1 MLNYNGARSKLNRAK
16 KHIIDFDRERLAF
29 LETNPYVV
37 VAKFDEKSNTTRS
50 LMGPIPVIP
59 DELALLAGDA
69 VHNLRTALDH
79 VAVELVRDAGFPT
92 KMIYFPISETAEKY
106 KAESP
111 GKTKNMPVNAKKIID
126 QIAPYGGA
134 NNGLWALHTLD
145 LTDKHRL
152 LITIQT
158 NIAKTAQL
166 TLSSEPTE
174 FAVLFEAPKLAD
186 GNIIGEVSGNSE
198 ANQRIKF
205 TFDIAL
211 GEPEFLAGEPVVPTL
226 NYLAEMVESI
236 IVHFESLI

>member
-1 MLNYNGARSKLNRAK
+1 
-16 KHIIDFDRERLAF
+16 
-29 LETNPYVV
+29 VV
-37 VAKFDEKSNTTRS
+37 VAKFDDKSNTTQS
-50 LMGPIPVIP
+50 IMGPLPVMP
-59 DELALLAGDA
+59 EELALLAGDTI
-69 VHNLRTALDH
+69 HNLRTALDH

-111 GKTKNMPVNAKKIID
+111 GKTKNMPVAAKKVID
-126 QIAPYGGA
+126 QMAPYGGG
-134 NNGLWALHTLD
+134 NDGLWALHSLD

-166 TLSSEPTE
+166 TLSPEPTE
-174 FAVLFEAPKLAD
+174 FSVLFEAPELAE
-186 GNIIGEVSGNSE
+186 GNILGEVSGNSE

-205 TFDIAL
+205 TFDVAL

-226 NYLAEMVESI
+226 NYLAQMVEAI
-236 IVHFESLI
+236 IAHFESLV